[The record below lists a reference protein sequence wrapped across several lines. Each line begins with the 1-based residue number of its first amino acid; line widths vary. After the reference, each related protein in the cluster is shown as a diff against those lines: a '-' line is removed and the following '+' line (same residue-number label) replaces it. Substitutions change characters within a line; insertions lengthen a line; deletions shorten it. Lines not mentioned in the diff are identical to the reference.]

1 MSEEVKVLAVIVE
14 DLLSSVRPE
23 RRRSAKGRPME
34 DESRSSVRE
43 ERRRSLRGRPIEDM
57 ILSSA
62 REERRRS
69 DRGVSS
75 SMIIVQAELVTN
87 RAGEVVS
94 RMR

>member
-1 MSEEVKVLAVIVE
+1 MSEELKVLAVIVE

-23 RRRSAKGRPME
+23 RRRSARGRPME

-62 REERRRS
+62 REERRQS
-69 DRGVSS
+69 DRGMATEDVA
-75 SMIIVQAELVTN
+75 VWKVVLV
-87 RAGEVVS
+87 RLDC
-94 RMR
+94 

>member
-1 MSEEVKVLAVIVE
+1 MSEELMVLAVIVE
-14 DLLSSVRPE
+14 DLLSSVMPE

-34 DESRSSVRE
+34 VESRSSVRE

-75 SMIIVQAELVTN
+75 SMIIVQAELVMN

>member
-1 MSEEVKVLAVIVE
+1 MSEELKVLAVIVE

>member
-1 MSEEVKVLAVIVE
+1 MSEELKVLAVIVE

-43 ERRRSLRGRPIEDM
+43 ERRRLLRGRPIEDM

>member
-1 MSEEVKVLAVIVE
+1 MSEELKVLAVIVE

-34 DESRSSVRE
+34 DKSRSSVRE

>member
-1 MSEEVKVLAVIVE
+1 MSEELKVLAVIVE

-23 RRRSAKGRPME
+23 RHRSAKGRPME

-62 REERRRS
+62 REERRR
-69 DRGVSS
+69 
-75 SMIIVQAELVTN
+75 
-87 RAGEVVS
+87 
-94 RMR
+94 